1 MIPTVFES
9 ASGSR
14 LRDSPHRPRGGFRYT
29 RNLCDFA
36 PVFTGFRSVSSDF
49 HLGLGSHAF
58 GRPLKV
64 FFLVTDM
71 IRGMLAAV
79 MRRIPRLEG
88 PASRR
93 AAFFFSFLEPSSNFI
108 HLAPANLAPSVSPPR
123 DIAWPAVQ
131 AAATNPAQHSNG
143 TENFSQEH
151 ESGH

>member
-88 PASRR
+88 PASRK
-93 AAFFFSFLEPSSNFI
+93 AAFFFSRAEFQLHTSSASQLGTQRESSTR
-108 HLAPANLAPSVSPPR
+108 HCLASRPGRGNKSGPAFQR
-123 DIAWPAVQ
+123 
-131 AAATNPAQHSNG
+131 H
-143 TENFSQEH
+143 
-151 ESGH
+151 